1 MIEYFPGTC
10 LWNILIKT
18 KRNLV
23 LKTYHIVTLASV
35 FLLAACAG
43 PQSAKTSQIKD
54 LTAPQSIAFAGKT
67 YGQSFTRST
76 PQQAVWEYTTDGEKA
91 ENWQWTRLITVNQIK
106 LNAPL
111 DRWMQA
117 TAVELNRTVPKP
129 HFDIAKNGDVAEV
142 RIIYLPKPGD
152 AKQSGYESDVWLA
165 REACGGIVNLQFA
178 RQYPADAKV
187 TENDMVK
194 RIKADNDKDMAAL
207 QALNWK
213 AECR

>member
-1 MIEYFPGTC
+1 MNRYSIA
-10 LWNILIKT
+10 
-18 KRNLV
+18 V
-23 LKTYHIVTLASV
+23 LASAC
-35 FLLAACAG
+35 LLAACAG

-106 LNAPL
+106 INAPL

-117 TAVELNRTVPKP
+117 TALELNRTVPKP
-129 HFDIAKNGDVAEV
+129 HFDVARNGDVAEV

-178 RQYPADAKV
+178 RQYPADPKV
-187 TENDMVK
+187 TENEMVK
-194 RIKADNDKDMAAL
+194 RIKGDNDKDMAAL

-213 AECR
+213 PECR

>member
-1 MIEYFPGTC
+1 MNRYSIA
-10 LWNILIKT
+10 L
-18 KRNLV
+18 
-23 LKTYHIVTLASV
+23 LASAC
-35 FLLAACAG
+35 LLAACTS

-54 LTAPQSIAFAGKT
+54 LNAPQTIAFAGKT

-91 ENWQWTRLITVNQIK
+91 ENWAWTRLITVNQLKI
-106 LNAPL
+106 NATL

-117 TAVELNRTVPKP
+117 TVVELNRTTPKP
-129 HFDIAKNGDVAEV
+129 HYSVVKHGDVSEV
-142 RIIYLPKPGD
+142 RIINLPKPGD
-152 AKQSGYESDVWLA
+152 ARQGGYESDVWIA

-187 TENDMVK
+187 AENDMVK
-194 RIKADNDKDMAAL
+194 RIKADNDADMTAL

-213 AECR
+213 PECR